1 MLETQEHQV
10 QGHSA
15 RNINRTDSGTQQF
28 DFSQSIIQ
36 RREKKVNYDKQKRTK
51 NLTPLVKLN
60 FRIKPAQRRISEKG
74 NSRVQLGKTCLFY
87 QEGTLIFWL
96 P

>member
-1 MLETQEHQV
+1 MLETQKHQV
-10 QGHSA
+10 QGHLA

-60 FRIKPAQRRISEKG
+60 FRRKPAQRVFASLSFPRRGIPAY
-74 NSRVQLGKTCLFY
+74 N
-87 QEGTLIFWL
+87 
-96 P
+96 